1 MARENTARLR
11 GAVIKDPTIV
21 KKNGE
26 YVYAMV
32 KIAVVRA
39 DRYIG
44 DKSEHKIVPDT
55 PLIMTREPETI
66 KEIEKWKTND
76 IVDVK
81 GVISCKRIL
90 KGSHC
95 HHCNARNSVMGV
107 LVYVMPI
114 FAEKITELG
123 NPDECKRY
131 LAEHR
136 EISNNIFVIGT
147 VVTEPYA
154 VEKIKKIDITQYQI
168 ALNRKYRIKEDDP
181 SIKSDYPWVKSYGE
195 NALEDRKRL
204 IIGSEVM
211 IDGCLQAREFKREV
225 LCGQKHDAFGKAVF
239 DSNGNPV
246 FDENINGC
254 GEKYT
259 WYDKALEI
267 IPYTTEYLTGYM
279 TDLML
284 GEFNPDDVENS
295 ENSEDNFEDLFE

>member
-11 GAVIKDPTIV
+11 GAVVKDPTIV
-21 KKNGE
+21 KKDGE

-39 DRYIG
+39 DRYVG
-44 DKSEHKIVPDT
+44 DKQKNDVILDT

-66 KEIEKWKTND
+66 KEIESWKMND

-95 HHCNARNSVMGV
+95 HHCNARNSIMGV
-107 LVYVMPI
+107 LVYIMPI
-114 FAEKITELG
+114 FAEKITELAD
-123 NPDECKRY
+123 PDECRRY
-131 LAEHR
+131 LAEHK

-154 VEKIKKIDITQYQI
+154 VDVNKKVDTTQYQI

-181 SIKSDYPWVKSYGE
+181 NIKSDYPWVKSYGE

-204 IIGSEVM
+204 ILGSEVM
-211 IDGCLQAREFKREV
+211 IDGCLQAREFTRKV
-225 LCGQKHDAFGKAVF
+225 ICGQKHDSFGKPVYN
-239 DSNGNPV
+239 SEGVPV

-254 GEKYT
+254 GEEYS

-267 IPYTTEYLTGYM
+267 VPYTTEYLTGYM
-279 TDLML
+279 TDLLL
-284 GEFNPDDVENS
+284 GEFDSDDS
-295 ENSEDNFEDLFE
+295 ETSEDNFEDLFE